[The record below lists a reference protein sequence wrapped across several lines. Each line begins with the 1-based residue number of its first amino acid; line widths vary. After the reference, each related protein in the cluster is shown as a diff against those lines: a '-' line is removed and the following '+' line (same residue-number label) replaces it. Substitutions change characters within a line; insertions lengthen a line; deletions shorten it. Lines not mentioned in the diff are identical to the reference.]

1 MSQNA
6 VKVDSDTLV
15 ANNSRVIVRF
25 QSKHILLVVAIVF
38 AALHMNADQNGWSEE
53 ARKRKA
59 DYIYMEALRQNAVD
73 NEDAYYELMNR
84 AYELDSTNSDVGFY
98 VGYYKLAMS
107 NKDSV
112 LFHQGYNM
120 MEKHFCSSP
129 EDFYGSYLFGNVNE
143 KLGMRK
149 KALQV
154 WAVLDSLFMDKTE
167 IGMKYAESLAQSGDS
182 ANIKRAIDVYNRIE
196 KAEGKNMTISTGKIR
211 THFIVRD
218 TAAIITELHELLQ
231 SSPTSAEY
239 NVFAGD
245 IYSLFA
251 QRDSALYYYNRACD
265 LDSTSGLAYYTR
277 ANFYKEQGD
286 SVAYDK
292 EVFQALKQESLDL
305 EAKLSLLTNYIR
317 GLYEDPKQQPR
328 IQDLFAVLLEQHPH
342 EKDIHDLY
350 CSYLV
355 AIKDYI
361 GAAEQAGYVLDS
373 DPSNEDRWRATMSL
387 YAQGNDFAKAVEVG
401 EEALN
406 YHPKS
411 VLINLFIATN
421 YNQLAQY
428 DKSLAH
434 LNVALEATDKADVE
448 LYSQVLC
455 SIGDTY
461 YMAEQTDSAFT
472 YYDKSLDVDPGNLLA
487 LNNCAYYLAC
497 EGRALDRAERMSA
510 ITIQEEPQNDT
521 SLDTYAWVLFKKK
534 DYERAQH
541 YIEEALKYSESP
553 SAELYHHAG
562 DIYFMMGDPDK
573 ALVHWEEALE
583 LAPDD
588 ELLQR
593 KVLHKTYFYK

>member
-1 MSQNA
+1 MSRNVEPA
-6 VKVDSDTLV
+6 DLDTQV
-15 ANNSRVIVRF
+15 ANNRRSVVKF
-25 QSKHILLVVAIVF
+25 LSKKILLVVAIVF
-38 AALHMNADQNGWSEE
+38 VALEVSATKTQWSED
-53 ARKRKA
+53 ARQRKA
-59 DYIYMEALRQNAVD
+59 EYIYMEALRQNALD
-73 NEDAYYELMNR
+73 NEDAYFELMNR

-98 VGYYKLAMS
+98 IGYYKLAIS
-107 NKDSV
+107 NKDSL
-112 LFHQGYNM
+112 LFNQGYNM
-120 MEKHFCSSP
+120 MEKHFNSSP
-129 EDFYGSYLFGNVNE
+129 EDFYGSYLFGNINE
-143 KLGMRK
+143 KLGMRQ
-149 KALQV
+149 KARQV
-154 WAVLDSLFMDKTE
+154 WATLDSIYNDKTE

-196 KAEGKNMTISTGKIR
+196 KVEGKNMTISTGKIR

-218 TAAIITELHELLQ
+218 TVAIINELQDLLK

-286 SVAYDK
+286 SATYDK
-292 EVFQALKQESLDL
+292 EVFRALKQESLDL
-305 EAKLSLLTNYIR
+305 QAKLSLLTNYIR
-317 GLYEDPKQQPR
+317 ALYEDPEQQPR

-355 AIKDYI
+355 AIKDYK

-373 DPSNEDRWRATMSL
+373 DPSNEERWRATMSL

-401 EEALN
+401 EKALH

-411 VLINLFIATN
+411 VMINLFIATN
-421 YNQLAQY
+421 YNQEGQFE
-428 DKSLAH
+428 KSLMH
-434 LNVALEATDKADVE
+434 LNTALELVDSADVE

-461 YMAEQTDSAFT
+461 YMAEQVDSAFI
-472 YYDKSLDVDPGNLLA
+472 YYDKSLEVDPGNLLA

-497 EGRALDRAERMSA
+497 EGRDLDRAERMSA
-510 ITIQEEPQNDT
+510 IAIQEESENDT
-521 SLDTYAWVLFKKK
+521 YLDTYAWVLFKKK
-534 DYERAQH
+534 DFERAH
-541 YIEEALKYSESP
+541 RYIEDALKYSDSP
-553 SAELYHHAG
+553 SAELFHHAG

-573 ALVHWEEALE
+573 ALDYWRQALE
-583 LAPDD
+583 LEP
-588 ELLQR
+588 ENEMLQR